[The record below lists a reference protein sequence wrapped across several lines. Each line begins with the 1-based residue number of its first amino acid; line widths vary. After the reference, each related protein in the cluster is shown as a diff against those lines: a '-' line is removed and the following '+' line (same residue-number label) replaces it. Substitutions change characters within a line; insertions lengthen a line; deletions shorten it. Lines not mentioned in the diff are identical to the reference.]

1 MPKLDDYNSFEPEIE
16 SRSDIDYDSNSH
28 ATNVPAKAFADAIAS
43 SANRQE
49 LPWLKTYWR
58 PAIAWVYLIA
68 CVFDFI
74 LFPIAWSILQAYFS
88 GTVDTAW
95 TPITLHGAGLYHMAM
110 GAAIGI
116 SAYSRGKEKLNDKI

>member
-1 MPKLDDYNSFEPEIE
+1 MPKLDDYDAFEPEIE
-16 SRSDIDYDSNSH
+16 SRSDIESNSH
-28 ATNVPAKAFADAIAS
+28 VTDIPAKAFADAIAS

-49 LPWLKTYWR
+49 QSWLKTYWR
-58 PAIAWVYLIA
+58 PAIAWVYLIT

-88 GTVDTAW
+88 GTVDSAW
-95 TPITLHGAGLYHMAM
+95 IPITLHGAGLYHMAM

-116 SAYSRGKEKLNDKI
+116 SAYSRGKEKLSDKI

>member
-1 MPKLDDYNSFEPEIE
+1 MPKLDDYNSFESEIE
-16 SRSDIDYDSNSH
+16 SRSDIESNSH
-28 ATNVPAKAFADAIAS
+28 VTDIPTKAFADAIAS

-49 LPWLKTYWR
+49 QSWLKTYWR
-58 PAIAWVYLIA
+58 PAIAWVYLIT

-88 GTVDTAW
+88 GTVDSAW

-116 SAYSRGKEKLNDKI
+116 TSYSRGKEKLNDKI

>member
-1 MPKLDDYNSFEPEIE
+1 ME
-16 SRSDIDYDSNSH
+16 SNSNSH
-28 ATNVPAKAFADAIAS
+28 VTDIPTKTFADDAIS
-43 SANRQE
+43 STNRQE

-58 PAIAWVYLIA
+58 PAIAWVYLIT

-74 LFPIAWSILQAYFS
+74 LFPIAWSILQAHFS
-88 GTVDTAW
+88 GAVDSAW